1 MGKTGTLWRESLRTS
16 FQGRTIERKG
26 SYERSGKNSIDSLPL
41 FTNEGRF
48 KRRTKSKEAVLRF
61 FVSIKVLTLAAI
73 FAR

>member
-26 SYERSGKNSIDSLPL
+26 SCERSSKIRLIAYHCLRMKVGLNGEP
-41 FTNEGRF
+41 NR
-48 KRRTKSKEAVLRF
+48 KRQFSVF
-61 FVSIKVLTLAAI
+61 FVPIKVLNLAAI